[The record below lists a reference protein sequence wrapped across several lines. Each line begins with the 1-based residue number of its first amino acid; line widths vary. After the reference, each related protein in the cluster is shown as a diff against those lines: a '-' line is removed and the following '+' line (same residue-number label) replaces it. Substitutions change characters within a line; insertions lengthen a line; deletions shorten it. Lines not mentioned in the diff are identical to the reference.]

1 MPLIKGTLLDSPRVT
16 LDDHSIKLPYRK
28 AEAAFYYLLVEK
40 RTTRD
45 ELIGLLWADYPEDTA
60 RKNLRNALYQLRKAL
75 GPDIVLAPG
84 QTEVFINPEIQVI
97 TDADCFL
104 SNPDEGYTH
113 YKTGFLSGFSV
124 KDAPDFEEWMHGVR
138 HRLQDRYTRSLRQQ
152 IKRAEAA
159 GDDEKVMIMAE
170 RMLTENP
177 YDEMSCRSA
186 MKSYAA
192 IGENHRAIQT
202 YESFR
207 RLLKQELG
215 VQPETET
222 QQLFTMIMAE
232 RKVNINTH
240 KMGDVFGELQEF
252 FGRDKEIAW
261 LEEVYSQSIRHYSP
275 QLILLSGEA
284 GVGKTLLLQVFLSK
298 QNMTDIQRVTANC
311 YQQEETYL
319 LRPWQPVFSSLVE
332 IVERKNIAL
341 PTGWIC
347 QMMKQFPSFEL
358 LYQKLNLA
366 QDPKAWEA
374 SLHQPLV
381 EAAVGIIKRIAA
393 VTKIVL
399 IFEDIHWMDQA
410 SQQFLLRVLQE
421 PSLNLLI
428 MATARDGYENNLRD
442 LKSVAGRR
450 GSLKHLEIQRFNRE
464 ETLEWIGTILQHLSL
479 TKVEQEMIFE
489 ETNGNP
495 FFVAEYIH
503 ALKTHGDARKLSV
516 KAKDI
521 LQSRLLEL
529 PKEVQQLLELISL
542 FFHRVPLSLITS
554 VSSQEEDQVIEMLQ
568 KLFRAGIL
576 QEVWDGGKISL
587 QFVHHKF
594 REFVYEHQSESK
606 RRLLHRRVGVQLE
619 KGLTGKNHDLL
630 RYTDLIHHFKQSG
643 NHAQA
648 LKYSMLYLN
657 GHLDYYHELFPSTT
671 QPEHLARQSLYL
683 DRTETEKYFTEV
695 ENIMSLMTPDEFN
708 QHEAMMWKISY
719 LHLKGRLL
727 IREGDYEQGVPII
740 KEMIFLSEAEKKW
753 DYAIYG
759 HQQLTNYGIQTQQP
773 EVMNEHIKHAMNIAV
788 SNSLYEMM
796 PVLLRLKGL
805 YLLMVHDLAEAEK
818 TLLQAVDVVDP
829 GQDPSRQYGVHI
841 AACQYY
847 LGEIRRN
854 QGMHEEAVLYYQKA
868 VDTFRENHL
877 KHHALAVF
885 YTGMGQAYIEL
896 NDPLE
901 AEKCLQCAM
910 EHYRKYDVYWR
921 RSIANAY
928 LGFISATRGEKDQ
941 AMRYIRQAESYA
953 SLIKNPYE
961 INMVGRITREVTLKL
976 KYPME

>member
-1 MPLIKGTLLDSPRVT
+1 MTLINGTLLDSPRVT
-16 LDDHSIKLPYRK
+16 LNDRNIKLPYRK

-45 ELIGLLWADYPEDTA
+45 ELIGLLWADYPEETA
-60 RKNLRNALYQLRKAL
+60 RKNLRNALYQLRKVL
-75 GPDIVLAPG
+75 GHDVVLAPG
-84 QTEVFINPEIQVI
+84 QKDVFINPEVQVF
-97 TDADCFL
+97 TDVHQFL
-104 SNPDEGYTH
+104 SEEEGYDH
-113 YKTGFLSGFSV
+113 YKSGFLAGFSV
-124 KDAPDFEEWMHGVR
+124 KDAQGFEDWMYGFR
-138 HRLQDRYTRSLRQQ
+138 HHLQDRYAKVLRQQ
-152 IKRAEAA
+152 ILKAEAS
-159 GDDEKVMIMAE
+159 GNDETVIVLAE
-170 RMLTENP
+170 RLLTNNP

-186 MKSYAA
+186 MRSYARL
-192 IGENHRAIQT
+192 GENHRAIQI
-202 YESFR
+202 YEDFR

-215 VQPETET
+215 IQSETET
-222 QQLFTMIMAE
+222 QQLFNKIME
-232 RKVNINTH
+232 DRQGEGNTYRI
-240 KMGDVFGELQEF
+240 GDNDSKELQEL
-252 FGRDKEIAW
+252 FGREREMAW

-275 QLILLSGEA
+275 QLIMLSGEA
-284 GVGKTLLLQVFLSK
+284 GVGKTFLLQVFLSK
-298 QNMTDIQRVTANC
+298 QNVTDIQRMTANC

-332 IVERKNIAL
+332 TVERKNISL

-358 LYQKLNLA
+358 LYHKLNLA

-381 EAAVGIIKRIAA
+381 EAAVGIIKRVAA
-393 VTKIVL
+393 VTKMVL
-399 IFEDIHWMDQA
+399 VFEDIHWMDQA

-442 LKSVAGRR
+442 LKSIAGRK
-450 GSLKHLEIQRFNRE
+450 GSLKHLEVQRFNRE
-464 ETLEWIGTILQHLSL
+464 ETFEWVGSIFQHRAL
-479 TKVEQEMIFE
+479 TSDEKDMIFE

-503 ALKTHGDARKLSV
+503 ALKTHGDARKPSV

-529 PKEVQQLLELISL
+529 PKEDQQLLELISL
-542 FFHRVPLSLITS
+542 FFHRVSLILITS
-554 VSSQEEDQVIEMLQ
+554 VSSQEEDQVIEILQ
-568 KLFRAGIL
+568 KLFRIGIL
-576 QEVWDGGKISL
+576 QEVWDGGKISI
-587 QFVHHKF
+587 QFVHHMF
-594 REFVYEHQSESK
+594 REFVYEHQSGIK
-606 RRLLHRRVGVQLE
+606 RRHLHHRVGVQLE
-619 KGLTGKNHDLL
+619 KGLTGKNDDLL

-643 NHAQA
+643 SHAQA

-671 QPEHLARQSLYL
+671 QPEHLTRQSLYL
-683 DRTETEKYFTEV
+683 DRTETVKYFTEV
-695 ENIMSLMTPDEFN
+695 EKIMALMTPDEFN

-740 KEMIFLSEAEKKW
+740 REMIVLSEREKKW
-753 DYAIYG
+753 DYAVYG
-759 HQQLTNYGIQTQQP
+759 HQQITNYGIQTQQP
-773 EVMNEHIKHAMNIAV
+773 DVMNEHIHHAMNIAV
-788 SNSLYEMM
+788 ANSLKEMI

-818 TLLQAVDVVDP
+818 TLLQAVDMIAP
-829 GQDPSRQYGVHI
+829 RQDPSRQYAVHI

-854 QGMHEEAVLYYQKA
+854 QGMHEEAVLHYQEA
-868 VDTFRENHL
+868 VNTFKENQL
-877 KHHALAVF
+877 THHALAVF

-896 NDPLE
+896 KDLME
-901 AEKCLQCAM
+901 AEKCLHCAM

-921 RSIANAY
+921 RSVANAY
-928 LGFISATRGEKDQ
+928 LGLISAARGEKAQ
-941 AMRYIRQAESYA
+941 AMNYIHQAESYA

-961 INMVGRITREVTLKL
+961 INVVRRMAKEIKLTLEKPIL
-976 KYPME
+976 